1 MCAVVVRY
9 TLTLDLCEQT
19 DLAIGFYNVLLALL
33 ECFSLLFIRFTSVCC
48 SCDQGRNAAICEKS
62 GDLVTLV
69 HHDNVSWRPRKTQ
82 KSILWGFISLL
93 ASMYVSSSQ
102 YAVDFSHPKNRAFCA
117 FKSCLD
123 MSM

>member
-19 DLAIGFYNVLLALL
+19 DLAIGFYNILLALL

-48 SCDQGRNAAICEKS
+48 SCDQGRNAAISEKS

-69 HHDNVSWRPRKTQ
+69 HHDNVSWRPQ
-82 KSILWGFISLL
+82 KPQKWLLRGFISLV
-93 ASMYVSSSQ
+93 ACMCVSGS
-102 YAVDFSHPKNRAFCA
+102 VVV
-117 FKSCLD
+117 
-123 MSM
+123 